1 MTASNPAEKPDGGEL
16 HLWRESRRLDPML
29 LRYGV
34 LMLAVVLVLSGSLY
48 WLGSLE
54 ARGRKVDGIR
64 LDVRRML
71 RLQIDEESAIRGYA
85 ATREQLFLEP
95 FYDAVK
101 AFPPQQSALARELSA
116 DPEQAAALGRFAA
129 LHAAWQRDVAAPII
143 RAPADPANKTREFT
157 GKVLV
162 DDMRGTLSQIDA
174 YYLQASAAVAATSR
188 LILDTA
194 AAVVVLLILTIAI
207 VAFVTERRRARREE
221 ALLLSVMRA
230 RDSAARLSDW
240 RSKVIAMLAHDFRAT
255 LAVVAAYVEM
265 LEDFPERRLDPQ
277 SYDRI
282 KGAIGR
288 LAAMADEALLMA
300 RITHGNLALK
310 PEPILVNE
318 VVSEVADQYRA
329 GREIRV
335 QGDDQRVLGDRSY
348 LLRVFDNLVSNAV
361 KYSPK
366 SAPIEALIQT
376 DGDEV
381 VVAVADAGDGIAPE
395 DLPHVFE
402 EFWRSS
408 DAAKRSG
415 SGVGL
420 FIAKKIVD
428 AHGGTIAVR
437 SRPRSGAT
445 VSVRLPVARD

>member
-1 MTASNPAEKPDGGEL
+1 MTALNPTEKPDGGEL
-16 HLWRESRRLDPML
+16 LLWRESRRLYPML

-34 LMLAVVLVLSGSLY
+34 LMLAVILVLAGSLY
-48 WLGSLE
+48 SVGALE
-54 ARGRKVDGIR
+54 AHARQIDTIQIG
-64 LDVRRML
+64 VRRLL
-71 RLQIDEESAIRGYA
+71 RLQIDEESGIRGYA
-85 ATREQLFLEP
+85 ATGEPLLLEP
-95 FYDAVK
+95 FYAAVRT
-101 AFPPQQSALARELSA
+101 FPAEQSALARELTSEP
-116 DPEQAAALGRFAA
+116 DQAGALRRFAT

-143 RAPADPANKTREFT
+143 RARTDPKNQAREFA

-162 DDMRGTLSQIDA
+162 DDMRDTLSHIDN
-174 YYLQASAAVAATSR
+174 YYLRASDAVATTSR
-188 LILDTA
+188 LILDS
-194 AAVVVLLILTIAI
+194 AAVIVVLLIVAIAAI
-207 VAFVTERRRARREE
+207 AFVTERRRARTEE
-221 ALLLSVMRA
+221 ELLLSLMQA

-255 LAVVAAYVEM
+255 LAIVGAYVEM

-277 SYDRI
+277 SYHRI

-310 PEPILVNE
+310 PEPILVND
-318 VVSEVADQYRA
+318 VVSEVAEQYNS
-329 GREIRV
+329 GREIRIR
-335 QGDDQRVLGDRSY
+335 GGEQRVLGDRAY

-366 SAPIEALIQT
+366 SAPVEAVI
-376 DGDEV
+376 DNEGDEV

-402 EFWRSS
+402 EFWRSP
-408 DAAKRSG
+408 DAVKRSG

-428 AHGGTIAVR
+428 AHGGSIAVR
-437 SRPRSGAT
+437 SRPHSGTT
-445 VSVRLPVARD
+445 VSVRLPAARA